1 MRCVAVICAL
11 LAVGLAEP
19 AVAQVY
25 PYTATIAVPGLLS
38 PAPATPE
45 SEPQALAYDTNANR
59 LLIAEGPNHIVQIL
73 DGASFAPLA
82 TIGEAAVPGGDAGHL
97 TTPCG
102 VAFDPAHNRI
112 LVADTGNQR
121 VEIFDATSLALIA
134 TLGQTD
140 VAGADGG
147 HFSSPAGVAVD
158 SASNRILVADTGND
172 RVQIFDA
179 DSFGLIATLGQ
190 TGAVGTDNW
199 HFAAPQA
206 VAIDPVSSRIL
217 VADTGNA
224 RIQLF
229 DIASLSYQ
237 TTIGSVGAVSGLA
250 IDAAGRNLFAADAGD
265 NDVFVIQAD
274 SLATS
279 SYLGLID
286 SFGADNA
293 RFMTP
298 SGLAFDPATG
308 RIFAGDAFLNR
319 IQVFGAPSWLS
330 AAIAPNG
337 RAVPMTRSSALFA
350 TMINTSATDFAN
362 CQIALPSN
370 APSGLALA
378 FQTTNPTNNLAT
390 GTVNQPVTIPAGQSQ
405 SFIVTLSSANP
416 VSDPGQD
423 FLFTCDGSTPA
434 PIYAGINT
442 ADLTFAAGATG
453 DVIVA
458 AETPQEGDLIIV
470 PNAGSSTS
478 SAPTT
483 AFAIAAFN
491 FGSSENLSVSADSGS
506 FYPVTGDGTTPGY
519 YQTLPLKVLICETN
533 LLTGQCLAAPS
544 ATVPVSF
551 PAGGTATFSV
561 YLSST
566 GTPIPLALSTA
577 RLYLRFTQDVGGAVP
592 NTVGATSVQ
601 VTTQAPPTAH

>member
-11 LAVGLAEP
+11 LAVGLAVP

-25 PYTATIAVPGLLS
+25 PYSATIAVPGLIS

-73 DGASFAPLA
+73 SGASFAPVA

-97 TTPCG
+97 NTPSG

-121 VEIFDATSLALIA
+121 VEIFDAASLSLIA
-134 TLGQTD
+134 TLGQSD
-140 VAGADGG
+140 VAGSDGG
-147 HFSSPAGVAVD
+147 HFSAPAGVVVD
-158 SASNRILVADTGND
+158 PATNRILVADTGND
-172 RVQIFDA
+172 RVQIFNA
-179 DSFGLIATLGQ
+179 ASFALVATLGQ
-190 TGAVGTDNW
+190 TGTVGTDNW
-199 HFAAPQA
+199 HFSAPQS
-206 VAIDPVSSRIL
+206 VAIDPVSGRIL

-229 DIASLSYQ
+229 DAATLTYQ
-237 TTIGSVGAVSGLA
+237 ATIGQVGAVWGLA

-274 SLATS
+274 SLATT

-286 SFGADNA
+286 SFGPDNA

-298 SGLAFDPATG
+298 SGVAFDPATG

-330 AAIAPNG
+330 AAVAPNG
-337 RAVPMTRSSALFA
+337 RAVPVGQSSSIFA

-362 CQIALPSN
+362 CQIALPSD
-370 APSGLALA
+370 APPGLVLG
-378 FQTTNPTNNLAT
+378 FQTTNPANNLANGQPNT
-390 GTVNQPVTIPAGQSQ
+390 PVTIPAGKSQ
-405 SFIVTLSSANP
+405 SFIVTLTAAIP
-416 VSDPGQD
+416 ISDPGQS

-442 ADLTFAAGATG
+442 ADLTFAAGATA

-458 AETPQEGDLIIV
+458 AETPQEGGLIIV
-470 PNAGSSTS
+470 PGSGSSQST
-478 SAPTT
+478 APTT
-483 AFAIAAFN
+483 AFAVAAFN
-491 FGSSENLSVSADSGS
+491 FGSSENLSVSVDSGS
-506 FYPVTGDGTTPGY
+506 FYPVTDDGTAPGY

-551 PAGGTATFSV
+551 PAGSTATFSV

-566 GTPIPLALSTA
+566 GAQIPLTLSEA
-577 RLYLRFTQDVGGAVP
+577 RLYLRFTQNVGGAVP
-592 NTVGATSVQ
+592 DTVGATSVA
-601 VTTQAPPTAH
+601 VTTQAPATAH